1 VGVSE
6 YGESASDTTRWGADC
21 RLLLSQ
27 PFPLSQ
33 FQGFPLRSLRSVPIR
48 EIRGSVPFAVFRG
61 GAAASGLAERKTSA
75 FSFAGFSFQLF
86 SPSAFSSS
94 PSAQSVQSVV
104 KLRGLGSDPRS
115 ISPRIT
121 RISRMQRCSS
131 PATVAKPQRLPAA
144 LSSSL
149 FARDASASCAK
160 LAKAQRKAFSLPLL
174 SAKSVQSAVKLRS
187 PFSGL
192 RFSSCALCVPCAA

>member
-1 VGVSE
+1 VS
-6 YGESASDTTRWGADC
+6 
-21 RLLLSQ
+21 
-27 PFPLSQ
+27 
-33 FQGFPLRSLRSVPIR
+33 
-48 EIRGSVPFAVFRG
+48 
-61 GAAASGLAERKTSA
+61 AAAWHAIGDAMPSSRKVPSLPP
-75 FSFAGFSFQLF
+75 FVCFACFVVNPR
-86 SPSAFSSS
+86 SPSA
-94 PSAQSVQSVV
+94 PSVQSVV

>member
-1 VGVSE
+1 MPRMPDPIYFTTKTQRHRGWIDPLFLVS
-6 YGESASDTTRWGADC
+6 AF
-21 RLLLSQ
+21 RL
-27 PFPLSQ
+27 F
-33 FQGFPLRSLRSVPIR
+33 VPIR
-48 EIRGSVPFAVFRG
+48 VIRAIPACRRPGAGRRG
-61 GAAASGLAERKTSA
+61 KT
-75 FSFAGFSFQLF
+75 
-86 SPSAFSSS
+86 P
-94 PSAQSVQSVV
+94 
-104 KLRGLGSDPRS
+104 RLGSDPRS

-131 PATVAKPQRLPAA
+131 HATVAKPQRLPAA

-149 FARDASASCAK
+149 FARDADASGAK